1 LKEVKNKDKMMSNT
15 KLDEKL
21 EGPDNFRAWK
31 YIISFVLEENDL
43 SDYVMEE
50 VAKPEE
56 EEAKGKYMKN
66 LIRAK
71 RIIAD
76 SIKDH
81 LIPDVS
87 PLKTPKEMFDAL
99 SRLYEGRNINKKMAL
114 RTQLKNLKMQ
124 KSKSIHAFFTRI
136 SQINEQI
143 IAIGDSVEEAE
154 LVMTTLNGLPK
165 SWDSFIRGICSR
177 SKLTKFSRL
186 WEDCVQ

>member
-81 LIPDVS
+81 LIPHVS

-99 SRLYEGRNINKKMAL
+99 SRLYEGRM
-114 RTQLKNLKMQ
+114 
-124 KSKSIHAFFTRI
+124 
-136 SQINEQI
+136 
-143 IAIGDSVEEAE
+143 
-154 LVMTTLNGLPK
+154 
-165 SWDSFIRGICSR
+165 
-177 SKLTKFSRL
+177 
-186 WEDCVQ
+186 WEDCVQEEARLGAREEKLSDDEEQALAAHFKKGKKNKGNHPP